1 MIMNIKHN
9 GSYERINQNWK
20 EKIDDKIR
28 KGKERKGKKRKGK
41 KRKQGKNVKLY
52 N

>member
-1 MIMNIKHN
+1 MA
-9 GSYERINQNWK
+9 SYERINQNLK
-20 EKIDDKIR
+20 EKTDD
-28 KGKERKGKKRKGK
+28 KKRKEKKRKEK